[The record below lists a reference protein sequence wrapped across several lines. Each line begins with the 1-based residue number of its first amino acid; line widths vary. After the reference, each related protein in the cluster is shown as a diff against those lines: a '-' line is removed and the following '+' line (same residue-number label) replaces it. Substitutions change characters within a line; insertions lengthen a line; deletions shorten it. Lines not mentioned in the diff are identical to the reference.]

1 MKNKYQYHLK
11 SSRNLETLCYTLILL
26 TSFVR
31 PNAFFSFSRENAY
44 EMEHV
49 ELGLVFLFY
58 LGSRIKLIIQ

>member
-11 SSRNLETLCYTLILL
+11 SSRNLETLCYTLILP

-44 EMEHV
+44 EMWNMWN
-49 ELGLVFLFY
+49 LGLCFSFT
-58 LGSRIKLIIQ
+58 LGVE